1 MKECTIEVRNQE
13 VETRSARRFFTAR
26 FGTSIAIALSAIA
39 SLLMAPM
46 AVGTA
51 GASVL
56 GPVSPVPGVI
66 IGGGG
71 PWYSD
76 TAYGDCGT
84 ATITGMPDGTPGGWK
99 AYASLDSTMGAILF
113 GEVTMTWGG
122 PGGSGTFLFNANGG
136 ANWTSQ
142 VVSGKVS
149 PGSSV
154 GIVLSGSITVTGLN
168 GECVIGE
175 PAISF
180 RTNS

>member
-1 MKECTIEVRNQE
+1 MKDCAIEVRNRE
-13 VETRSARRFFTAR
+13 VAARSARRFFSAR
-26 FGTSIAIALSAIA
+26 FGAHIVIAISAVS

-56 GPVSPVPGVI
+56 GPVSSVPGVI

-71 PWYSD
+71 GWYSD

-84 ATITGMPDGTPGGWK
+84 ATITGMPNGTPGGWK
-99 AYASLDSTMGAILF
+99 AYASLDSTMGTILF
-113 GEVTMTWGG
+113 GEVTMTWGD
-122 PGGSGTFLFNANGG
+122 PGGSGTFLFNAHGG

-149 PGSSV
+149 PGASV
-154 GIVLSGSITVTGLN
+154 GIVLSGSIGPV
-168 GECVIGE
+168 V
-175 PAISF
+175 
-180 RTNS
+180 R